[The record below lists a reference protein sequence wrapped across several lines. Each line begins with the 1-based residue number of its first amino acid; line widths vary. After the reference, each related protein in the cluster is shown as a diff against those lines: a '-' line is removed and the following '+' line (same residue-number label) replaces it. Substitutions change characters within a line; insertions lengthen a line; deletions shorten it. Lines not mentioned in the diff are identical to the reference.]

1 MSRTVK
7 ADCIN
12 AIRPAWIYTIA
23 YLSHNSPSIINS
35 STIRIFVK
43 GEKHPF
49 LSFFFVFEKNCWKR
63 VFKIVF
69 SGVSDSDDPW
79 KMHPIPV
86 SNESLSLSLSL
97 RSPLLSPIRC
107 RALRARSRARIECS
121 RGEENTGGR
130 IFTSLG
136 YSSSSSSSLA
146 ARSISI
152 AIGTAKAAGPD
163 NRKPGLRVYA
173 DFSFHGAAYADAVVF
188 PVRPRG
194 RRRVCLST
202 SGPEIFHL
210 SSSPMYVYIY
220 ICVYTYTDLCVQV
233 M

>member
-1 MSRTVK
+1 MENASHSCVK
-7 ADCIN
+7 
-12 AIRPAWIYTIA
+12 
-23 YLSHNSPSIINS
+23 
-35 STIRIFVK
+35 RIS
-43 GEKHPF
+43 
-49 LSFFFVFEKNCWKR
+49 L
-63 VFKIVF
+63 
-69 SGVSDSDDPW
+69 
-79 KMHPIPV
+79 
-86 SNESLSLSLSL
+86 LSLSLCG
-97 RSPLLSPIRC
+97 LLSFHRSDAARCVHDREHVSNVPAARKIR
-107 RALRARSRARIECS
+107 AGVFSRVSAIAP
-121 RGEENTGGR
+121 
-130 IFTSLG
+130 
-136 YSSSSSSSLA
+136 SSSSSLA

-220 ICVYTYTDLCVQV
+220 IYVCIRTPTFAYRLCSSYVSPAKMDTYICIYTVCAWRVCIGARARVHGCTPP
-233 M
+233 